1 MCVFSTTTR
10 NCTINKTNI
19 TVPGSNN
26 FVPVGIYAPLL
37 YTYILVVD
45 VVHFITTI

>member
-1 MCVFSTTTR
+1 MCVCSTLTR

-45 VVHFITTI
+45 VHFITTT